1 MPYDS
6 REVSNLVPVNRKSL
20 EGSVANFSNSYNS
33 GENSVG
39 ETGNYRRGLI
49 HKLKMLGAGM
59 MSLIAVACAELNE
72 MDFLGAAMQMGAAT
86 NPNLSYKQR
95 VGADMVGGL
104 MRESGG
110 REHYENSA
118 RENSGNIITIPKYK
132 NGDMYIVPGGFQKWI
147 RVGENLWI
155 NTIVESGEI
164 IKRRDGSVITLSDYE
179 ITRGSVISGLPIIR
193 EK

>member
-72 MDFLGAAMQMGAAT
+72 MDLLSMGLHHRANDPKA
-86 NPNLSYKQR
+86 NLSQSQR
-95 VGADMVGGL
+95 
-104 MRESGG
+104 
-110 REHYENSA
+110 NSA
-118 RENSGNIITIPKYK
+118 WSLGDLFGIVGERRYYKDSSKERENDPWKGTSVVNMIKYDDGIIVFTIDANKVGRLIDCNDTDPFVNTSKYSK
-132 NGDMYIVPGGFQKWI
+132 SCFDGGEARLIIMYIPF
-147 RVGENLWI
+147 
-155 NTIVESGEI
+155 
-164 IKRRDGSVITLSDYE
+164 
-179 ITRGSVISGLPIIR
+179 
-193 EK
+193 